1 MKRITIF
8 ASGTGTNARA
18 ILQHFRHNPDVKI
31 EAIICNNPQAKV
43 IDVAQ
48 EFQVPYYLISKKEL
62 NETDNVLNLLRS
74 SGTDLVVL
82 AGFLL
87 LIPENIL
94 AAFPNRI
101 INIHPALLPAY
112 GGAGMYGSKVHASV
126 LKAKEKETGI
136 TIHYL
141 NGEYDEGEIIIQ
153 KKVVVDPEDDVETIS
168 RKVHELEHEWYPK
181 IIEQLLAA

>member
-18 ILQHFRHNPDVKI
+18 ILQHFRHNPAVKI
-31 EAIICNNPQAKV
+31 EAIICNNPNAKV
-43 IDVAQ
+43 IEVAQ

-87 LIPENIL
+87 MIPENIL

-101 INIHPALLPAY
+101 INIHPALLPAH

-126 LKAKEKETGI
+126 LNAKEKETGI

-153 KKVVVDPEDDVETIS
+153 KKVAVDPEDDVETIS

>member
-8 ASGTGTNARA
+8 ASGAGTNARA
-18 ILQHFRHNPDVKI
+18 ILQHFRHNPEVKI
-31 EAIICNNPQAKV
+31 EAVICNNPQAGV
-43 IDVAQ
+43 IEVAL

-62 NETDNVLNLLRS
+62 NETDNVLNLLKS

-101 INIHPALLPAY
+101 INIHPALLPAH

-126 LKAKEKETGI
+126 LQAQEKETGI

-141 NGEYDEGEIIIQ
+141 NGKYDEGEIIIQ
-153 KKVVVDPEDDVETIS
+153 KKVTVDPEDNVETIS